1 MSLWNWWKR
10 LRGEADEAGED
21 DAPPEGPIRLPTD
34 PFVFECRQCGKIFEA
49 RRKHPACPECDSE
62 DVEEVA

>member
-10 LRGEADEAGED
+10 MRGEGE
-21 DAPPEGPIRLPTD
+21 EEERERRSGPIRLPTE

-49 RRKHPACPECDSE
+49 RKKRPPCPECDSE

>member
-10 LRGEADEAGED
+10 LRGEEEGAERPAG
-21 DAPPEGPIRLPTD
+21 PVRLPTD

-62 DVEEVA
+62 DVEEMG

>member
-10 LRGEADEAGED
+10 LRGDEE
-21 DAPPEGPIRLPTD
+21 PEEEQRPAGPIRLPTD
-34 PFVFECRQCGKIFEA
+34 PFVFECRQCGKVFEA

-62 DVEEVA
+62 DVEEIA

>member
-1 MSLWNWWKR
+1 MSLWTWWKR
-10 LRGEADEAGED
+10 LRGADDEPAEEED
-21 DAPPEGPIRLPTD
+21 RPKGPIRLPTD

-62 DVEEVA
+62 DVEELA

>member
-10 LRGEADEAGED
+10 LRGEGEAE
-21 DAPPEGPIRLPTD
+21 EERRVGPVRLPTD
-34 PFVFECRQCGKIFEA
+34 PFVFECRQCGKTFEA

-62 DVEEVA
+62 DVEELG